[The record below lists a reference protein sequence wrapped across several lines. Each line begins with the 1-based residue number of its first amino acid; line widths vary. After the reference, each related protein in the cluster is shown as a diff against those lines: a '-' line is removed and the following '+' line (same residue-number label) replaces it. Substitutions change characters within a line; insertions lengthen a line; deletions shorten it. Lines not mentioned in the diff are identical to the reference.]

1 MRVAISGAAGLIG
14 SALARDLSADGVDV
28 ARLVR
33 RDAGSA
39 DEIGW
44 NPQAGPGGLDPAA
57 LRGVDAVVHLSGAPI
72 AGGRWTPA
80 RKELLRDSRIK
91 STAVLA
97 AAMAAADPGPRVFL
111 CGSAIGYY
119 GDTGDRVVDES
130 APPGTG
136 FLADLVRDWERA
148 TDPAKATGIRVANLR
163 SAVVLSAS
171 GGMLG
176 PLMLPF
182 KLGLGAKVGSGS
194 QYFSWISLADEV
206 RAIRFLLDNS
216 AVAGPVNLT
225 APAPVTNAEFTA
237 ALARALGRPAVLAVP
252 SVVLKTAL
260 GELAGELLASARV
273 VPTKLIEAGFSFRYP
288 DINSALRQIA
298 GQDRARR

>member
-1 MRVAISGAAGLIG
+1 MRVAISGASGLIG
-14 SALARDLSADGVDV
+14 SALARDLSADGVEV
-28 ARLVR
+28 VRLVR
-33 RDAGSA
+33 QEARSA

-44 NPQAGPGGLDPAA
+44 NPRAGQGGLDPAA

-80 RKELLRDSRIK
+80 RKALLRDSRIK

-97 AAMAAADPGPRVFL
+97 AAMAAADDGPRVFL

-130 APPGTG
+130 AAPGTG
-136 FLADLVRDWERA
+136 FLADLVRDWEGA
-148 TDPAKATGIRVANLR
+148 TDPAKAVGIRVANLR
-163 SAVVLSAS
+163 SGVVLSAS

-182 KLGLGAKVGSGS
+182 KLGLGAKVGSGR
-194 QYFSWISLADEV
+194 QYFTWISLADEV
-206 RAIRFLLDNS
+206 GAIRFLLDNP

-225 APAPVTNAEFTA
+225 APTPVTNAEFTA
-237 ALARALGRPAVLAVP
+237 AFARALGRPAALAVP
-252 SVVLKTAL
+252 SVVMKTAL
-260 GELAGELLASARV
+260 GELATELLGSVRV
-273 VPTKLIEAGFSFRYP
+273 VPAKLAQAGFSFKYP
-288 DINSALRQIA
+288 DIDSALRAIA
-298 GQDRARR
+298 GQDRSRR